1 MEFHGE
7 PDCTCVDTG
16 LGRTVATGVW
26 DPSADDFTTVL
37 PFEFAIEVKEVEVRD
52 GDWTVT
58 LIETEDGVDGHS
70 REYTIAGMTGATF
83 FVSASSR
90 TVGRSRFDR

>member
-1 MEFHGE
+1 MATSRWS
-7 PDCTCVDTG
+7 PDDF
-16 LGRTVATGVW
+16 RTVV
-26 DPSADDFTTVL
+26 
-37 PFEFAIEVKEVEVRD
+37 PFPFGFAIDVREVKVRA
-52 GDWTVT
+52 GEWTVT
-58 LIETEDGVDGHS
+58 LSETEDGDEAPT